1 MKKLL
6 FEVLYQILQNQCL
19 ILVFLRD
26 SSTNIINDNEA
37 HNQIMNSYEL
47 QKKLKGVIN
56 SEF

>member
-26 SSTNIINDNEA
+26 SFTIIINDIEA

-47 QKKLKGVIN
+47 QKKLNEVIN
-56 SEF
+56 ND

>member
-47 QKKLKGVIN
+47 QKKIKR
-56 SEF
+56 SDK